1 VDHLRELAVREAM
14 FEHLRAFVVQSS
26 NRYLTWQ
33 QTADFSFAGE
43 TIGCRLRS
51 TYRSTATT

>member
-1 VDHLRELAVREAM
+1 M
-14 FEHLRAFVVQSS
+14 FEHLRALVVQSS